1 MSIAQEGRV
10 ACFVV
15 EDTGPGI
22 EGADVANVFQPFVR
36 VLGNQETGS
45 GLGLAIVRPAAT
57 AMDGTVERT
66 TRRDRQSGRRFVY
79 RQAAV

>member
-22 EGADVANVFQPFVR
+22 EGVDVANVFQPFVR
-36 VLGNQETGS
+36 VLGNQET
-45 GLGLAIVRPAAT
+45 AA
-57 AMDGTVERT
+57 ASASPSSRGGDRDGRDRERT
-66 TRRDRQSGRRFVY
+66 TRRDGQSGRRFVY